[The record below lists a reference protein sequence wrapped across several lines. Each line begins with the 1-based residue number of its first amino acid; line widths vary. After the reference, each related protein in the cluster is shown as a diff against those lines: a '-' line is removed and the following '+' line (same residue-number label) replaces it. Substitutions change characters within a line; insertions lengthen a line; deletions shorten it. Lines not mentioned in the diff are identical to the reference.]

1 MLSTAISDAILCL
14 SSSFSVFLMAQ
25 RGNISELQR
34 PAALGAM
41 LGFLAFALASFFG
54 TLRFGLGDQWL
65 DVHSLFNQAA
75 TYMALPLIAM
85 AFLCLTL
92 PWQLS
97 RPGWGRV
104 LLALMVAFELIR
116 RFEWLESYRL
126 LLGGTS
132 LLIIALAAIRLMSGQ
147 SKIALLALTGVLS
160 SATAGLIIGTQGS
173 IYGWLRVDFFLYL
186 LALSNLCLGSA
197 LFLLLREPK

>member
-1 MLSTAISDAILCL
+1 MPSTAISDAILCL

-25 RGNISELQR
+25 RGNVSVLQR

-41 LGFLAFALASFFG
+41 LGFLGFALASFFG
-54 TLRFGLGDQWL
+54 TLRFGLGEQWL
-65 DVHSLFNQAA
+65 EVHSLFSQAA
-75 TYMALPLIAM
+75 TYMALPLIGM

-126 LLGGTS
+126 LLGGIS
-132 LLIIALAAIRLMSGQ
+132 LIIITLAVLRLMQ
-147 SKIALLALTGVLS
+147 SNRKIALLALAGVIS

-173 IYGWLRVDFFLYL
+173 IHGWLRVDFFHYL